1 MGLVADSS
9 AVKSRSSSSR
19 EACLCP
25 ADNRTVTHRDLRNC
39 AGPDTAGSLRTG
51 WQMSWGP
58 REIQR
63 ESWDTLPHN
72 DVTSPESHTEVVL
85 HTSVPLHR
93 LFPLLSLPS
102 PLPSL
107 PSPTS
112 GLLPQVF
119 SIWQYLMYSSR
130 EFPGHLL
137 WKPSVLWDRRNPFL
151 RAALTPCTSFYYH
164 SGPVSDNHLFRCLF
178 SLPQT
183 VRQGLSFL
191 CILGPS
197 TQLAL
202 NKCVLRNGMS
212 LPSLSTSTQ
221 ASMLSRSQSLLD
233 ACLRATDLLL
243 WGVDFWKASWIGG
256 SRMREPFPSENQT

>member
-1 MGLVADSS
+1 M
-9 AVKSRSSSSR
+9 
-19 EACLCP
+19 
-25 ADNRTVTHRDLRNC
+25 
-39 AGPDTAGSLRTG
+39 
-51 WQMSWGP
+51 MSHP
-58 REIQR
+58 Q
-63 ESWDTLPHN
+63 
-72 DVTSPESHTEVVL
+72 SPTEMVL
-85 HTSVPLHR
+85 HTSVPLHG

-102 PLPSL
+102 P
-107 PSPTS
+107 TS
-112 GLLPQVF
+112 GLLLPQVF

-130 EFPGHLL
+130 EFPSHLL
-137 WKPSVLWDRRNPFL
+137 RKPSVLQDRRNPFL
-151 RAALTPCTSFYYH
+151 RAALMPRTSFYYH
-164 SGPVSDNHLFRCLF
+164 SGPMSDNHLFRCLF

-221 ASMLSRSQSLLD
+221 ASMLSRIQSLID
-233 ACLRATDLLL
+233 ACLRVTNLLL